1 MPRFNK
7 DRYITDDSYEVP
19 CRSFKGHINAEGL
32 IRRHLEVLQDNG
44 YVEWDDHATVTDMGE
59 RNIGLEHRMSFYTS
73 PRRMIV
79 VEGVGSNGE
88 EIIFVK
94 GIQSDGTSDSYIYID
109 GSRFSAHRMTESL
122 KQSPEEM
129 KRREDQRKWELRHR
143 TWGRPTM
150 EQFEIDEEK
159 DWS

>member
-1 MPRFNK
+1 
-7 DRYITDDSYEVP
+7 
-19 CRSFKGHINAEGL
+19 
-32 IRRHLEVLQDNG
+32 
-44 YVEWDDHATVTDMGE
+44 MGE

-129 KRREDQRKWELRHR
+129 KRRKDQRKWELRHR